1 MSEKTAKLGSN
12 CNRAGGEGR
21 RQKLV
26 VALAMVINLLA
37 HWERERERARLNR
50 ATQFAQNV
58 LILCRNHKN
67 ASGNKIVTVHG

>member
-1 MSEKTAKLGSN
+1 MCEKTAKLGSN

-37 HWERERERARLNR
+37 QRERQRERLNR

>member
-1 MSEKTAKLGSN
+1 MRRLPSWEATATGQEGKE
-12 CNRAGGEGR
+12 GG
-21 RQKLV
+21 KLV

-37 HWERERERARLNR
+37 QRKRERERARLNR